1 MLAQSLA
8 IIGRSVVVVVDMVLV
23 CPIVEDVV
31 PPVVPEYV
39 EPVVPV
45 VPVVPVLPD
54 VPVLPLW
61 GFE

>member
-1 MLAQSLA
+1 MD
-8 IIGRSVVVVVDMVLV
+8 IVVV

-45 VPVVPVLPD
+45 VPLG
-54 VPVLPLW
+54 
-61 GFE
+61 GFELGGFELGGLEYVEPDGAGVV